1 MKDSHSKETSGI
13 FCPINFVVFLHL
25 TEGQTQ
31 RKKERHINIRLN
43 KKRKIFTVI
52 FYIEKLKKKIKYS
65 MRILIFLHDL

>member
-25 TEGQTQ
+25 TEGQIQ
-31 RKKERHINIRLN
+31 RKKERKRHINIRLN

-52 FYIEKLKKKIKYS
+52 FYIEKLRKKKKK
-65 MRILIFLHDL
+65 LF